1 MTRAA
6 VVLVLL
12 ARSARAEPEPAAA
25 GARVTPPPAEM
36 IRDNSRLLDHAQTAR
51 DAARAG
57 RCEIVTE
64 LAPEV
69 RALDPTFHDRLFAAD
84 PLIAACMAAAGTRLV
99 LREVRADPPPS
110 VGRIAGE
117 VLLGLVVGTGGALV
131 GALLG
136 GGVCKGT
143 RDDCDIAAIGG
154 AYVGGIA
161 TIPLGVQAVGAA
173 GDQTGSLGA
182 TYLGALIG
190 GLGGLLMLANG
201 RDEITT
207 LGLIFAPP
215 IGAMIGFNA
224 TRRYRPRHVR
234 VRVTASLVDW
244 SSGSGPSIGVPIPA
258 RVRADDRTVT
268 SIPLLG
274 GTF

>member
-1 MTRAA
+1 MIRAA

-12 ARSARAEPEPAAA
+12 ARAVWAAPPPA
-25 GARVTPPPAEM
+25 GSRVIPPPAEM
-36 IRDNSRLLDHAQTAR
+36 IRDNSRLIEHARTAR

-57 RCEIVTE
+57 RCEVVTE

-69 RALDPTFHDRLFAAD
+69 RALDPVFHDELFVVD
-84 PLIAACMAAAGTRLV
+84 PLIAACMTTAGTRIV
-99 LREVRADPPPS
+99 LREIRADPPPS
-110 VGRIAGE
+110 MGRIGGE
-117 VLLGLVVGTGGALV
+117 ILLGMVVGAGGALI

-136 GGVCKGT
+136 GGVCKGSG
-143 RDDCDIAAIGG
+143 RDCDNATIGG
-154 AYVGGIA
+154 ASAGGIP

-173 GDQTGSLGA
+173 GEQTGSLGA
-182 TYLGALIG
+182 AYLGSLIG

-201 RDEITT
+201 RDEITA
-207 LGLIFAPP
+207 LGLLLAPP

-224 TRRYRPRHVR
+224 TRRYTPRHVR

-244 SSGSGPSIGVPIPA
+244 SSGSGPSLGVPIPA
-258 RVRADDRTVT
+258 RVRSDDRTVT

>member
-1 MTRAA
+1 MLRAA

-12 ARSARAEPEPAAA
+12 ARSGLAAPAAA
-25 GARVTPPPAEM
+25 GSRVTPPPAEM
-36 IRDNSRLLDHAQTAR
+36 IRDNALLIEHARTAR

-57 RCEIVTE
+57 KCEVVTE

-69 RALDPTFHDRLFAAD
+69 RALDPTFHDTLFAAD
-84 PLIAACMAAAGTRLV
+84 PWIAACMAAAGTRIV

-110 VGRIAGE
+110 PRRIGGE
-117 VLLGLVVGTGGALV
+117 LLLGMVVGTGGALI

-136 GGVCKGT
+136 NGVCKGSSRACIEAT
-143 RDDCDIAAIGG
+143 IGT
-154 AYVGGIA
+154 AYAGGIV
-161 TIPLGVQAVGAA
+161 TIPLGVQAAGAA

-182 TYLGALIG
+182 AYLGSLIG

-201 RDEITT
+201 HDEITA
-207 LGLIFAPP
+207 LGLLLAPP

-224 TRRYRPRHVR
+224 TRRYKPRRVR
-234 VRVTASLVDW
+234 VRVSAALVDW
-244 SSGSGPSIGVPIPA
+244 SSGSGPAIGVPIPA
-258 RVRADDRTVT
+258 RVRSEDRTVT